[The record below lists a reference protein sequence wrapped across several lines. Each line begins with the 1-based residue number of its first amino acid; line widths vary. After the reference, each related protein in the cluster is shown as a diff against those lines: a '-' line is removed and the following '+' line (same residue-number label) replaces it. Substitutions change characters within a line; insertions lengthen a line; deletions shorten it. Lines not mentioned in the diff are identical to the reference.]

1 VITIKRPQ
9 DHQAAV
15 AKAGVLIEAL
25 PWLMDYGGKTVVIKY
40 GGNAM
45 VDDELKLAFAQDIV
59 FLRRCGVKAVV
70 VHGGGPQINSMLK
83 RLDIASEFRG
93 GLRVTSPEAMD
104 VVRMVLVGQVGRELV
119 NLINRYA
126 PFAVGLSGED
136 GGLFTAVPK
145 TVELDGEEI
154 DLGQVGDV
162 ASINPDAVL
171 DLIEAGRVPVVAS
184 VAPGPGE
191 LVYNINADTA
201 AGALAEALGAERLVM
216 LTDVAG
222 LYANWPD
229 SEEVI
234 TQINSAELHGML
246 PNLESGMRPK
256 VEACLRAVDGG
267 VSRATIIDGRVTHAL
282 LLEIFTDAG
291 MGTMVTAGDDEQEG

>member
-1 VITIKRPQ
+1 MITIKRPQ

-234 TQINSAELHGML
+234 TQITSAELHGML

-291 MGTMVTAGDDEQEG
+291 MGTMVTAGHDEQEG